1 MRSRQSRAFRNR
13 WLSLIP
19 NCSWFNFSRCVCVKD
34 CNSERNSSTSLR
46 RCSKLCW
53 FFTSITSLLAS
64 NLGRVRVTWHLV
76 DISLTQLIWAPL
88 LPNTFLGL
96 NGFFGAV
103 LARLGDV
110 HAFGSAY
117 LEGFCPNRLQ
127 VFVLVLFLDLLLIKV
142 TNLAFNGGPVK
153 RRCSKMRMYKP
164 AITAIIHHH
173 TNCKI
178 ALR

>member
-1 MRSRQSRAFRNR
+1 MMHSIQSNAFRNR
-13 WLSLIP
+13 WPSLIP
-19 NCSWFNFSRCVCVKD
+19 NCSSFNFSLCVCVKD

-64 NLGRVRVTWHLV
+64 NLGRVRVTWRVDLLTSR

-110 HAFGSAY
+110 HTFGSAY
-117 LEGFCPNRLQ
+117 LEGFCPNKFVPSSLCPCALPWLVVDQAYEFGFQWRTCQ
-127 VFVLVLFLDLLLIKV
+127 TEVFKNENV
-142 TNLAFNGGPVK
+142 
-153 RRCSKMRMYKP
+153 
-164 AITAIIHHH
+164 
-173 TNCKI
+173 
-178 ALR
+178 